1 MALPPDS
8 RGISDANGTHTHTN
22 TLTYILY
29 IYTYIG
35 WLFLQIL
42 VGYLML
48 MAAFVIT
55 DLFILHKFDNVHLM
69 AAYDNRAVALIEG
82 VSACVLLYWYY

>member
-1 MALPPDS
+1 
-8 RGISDANGTHTHTN
+8 
-22 TLTYILY
+22 
-29 IYTYIG
+29 
-35 WLFLQIL
+35 
-42 VGYLML
+42 ML